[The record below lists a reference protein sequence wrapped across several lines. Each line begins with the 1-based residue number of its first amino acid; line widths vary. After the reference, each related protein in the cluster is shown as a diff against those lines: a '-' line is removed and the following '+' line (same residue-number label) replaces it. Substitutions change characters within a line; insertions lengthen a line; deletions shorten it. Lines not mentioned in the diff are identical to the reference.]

1 VSAHQPEHL
10 DLAAAWVLGV
20 LDETERREFEAHLAT
35 CDVCTAEL
43 ARLSEGARVLAAS
56 SAPAVPA
63 ATLRPRV
70 LAHVREQMAKEIT
83 KPSAAVGPARVT
95 PMPDRRG
102 APWLAWGLAAAAA
115 VMAVTSMGL
124 WQTEQRLRR
133 ELATLERTRA
143 DLARQLEEERR
154 WMALLDSPQ
163 AKVVDFAPTPQGA
176 QLPHVRATWDPASR
190 RAVLVFDQLSAP
202 AGQDFEL
209 WGIHPSGPK
218 SLGLVRSDASGR
230 AVVRLADVGDS
241 ATLQAFAISLERQGG
256 SGDPNAP
263 AGPVVLVANLR

>member
-1 VSAHQPEHL
+1 VGVSAHRPEHL
-10 DLAAAWVLGV
+10 ELAAGWVLDV
-20 LDETERREFEAHLAT
+20 LDETERQAFEAHLAT
-35 CDVCTAEL
+35 CVICTGEV
-43 ARLSEGARVLAAS
+43 ARLTEGARVLAAS

-70 LAHVREQMAKEIT
+70 LAHVRAEMAKET
-83 KPSAAVGPARVT
+83 AKAPAARVT
-95 PMPDRRG
+95 PMPERRA
-102 APWLAWGLAAAAA
+102 APWLAWGLATAAA
-115 VMAVTSMGL
+115 VMAVFSVSL

-133 ELATLERTRA
+133 ELSTLESTRA
-143 DLARQLEEERR
+143 DLARQLEEERQ

-190 RAVLVFDQLSAP
+190 RAVLVFDQLAAP

-218 SLGLVRSDASGR
+218 SLGLVRADASGR

-241 ATLQAFAISLERQGG
+241 ATLQAFAISLEREGG

-263 AGPVVLVANLR
+263 VGPVVLVANLR